1 MSFYYARKKFP
12 LQYTFLLYSMGR
24 QGYRS
29 GKGGRDLVQ
38 RRRKNKGRRGFVH
51 QVKALGFGKRRGAWC
66 KGDGRT
72 RAGGDSCTKS
82 KRPDLEKGGGTWCKG
97 DGSTRA
103 GGDSCTKSE
112 RVDLEKGGGI
122 WCKGDGGTRAGGDSC
137 TKSKRQDLEKGGRTW
152 CKGDGRTRV
161 GTDSCTKSP
170 SVANE
175 RSQRNRSVP
184 AIPFHILRI
193 IPENAI
199 LVRNFVKIKGN
210 DAK

>member
-29 GKGGRDLVQ
+29 GKGGMDLVQ

-103 GGDSCTKSE
+103 GGDSCTKSK
-112 RVDLEKGGGI
+112 RSDLEKGGGLGAKATEEQGLEGIHAPSQSARI
-122 WCKGDGGTRAGGDSC
+122 WKKAGGLGAKATEVICSPYR
-137 TKSKRQDLEKGGRTW
+137 RQ
-152 CKGDGRTRV
+152 
-161 GTDSCTKSP
+161 
-170 SVANE
+170 
-175 RSQRNRSVP
+175 
-184 AIPFHILRI
+184 
-193 IPENAI
+193 
-199 LVRNFVKIKGN
+199 
-210 DAK
+210 